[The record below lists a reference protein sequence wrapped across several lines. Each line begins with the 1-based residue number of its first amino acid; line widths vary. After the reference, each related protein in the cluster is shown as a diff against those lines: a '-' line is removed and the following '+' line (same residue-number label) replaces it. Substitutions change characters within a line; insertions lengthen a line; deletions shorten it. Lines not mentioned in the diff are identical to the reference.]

1 MSVSDV
7 VARVQ
12 ELHQLIGG
20 RAGAPARVQGDFAA
34 TLADASQTTPAA
46 DAAAAATA
54 PLGLAIGG
62 VSGPGNAA
70 PGSVTGVPFAD
81 EINAAA
87 ARHKL
92 DPALLAG
99 LIRQESNFNPS
110 AVSPAGARGLTQL
123 MPGTAAGLGVR
134 DSGDPVQ
141 AIEGGARYLRQQLD
155 RFGNDP
161 ERALAAYNAGPGA
174 VLRHGGVP
182 PYAETQAYVRKVQE
196 FAAEYRRSAV
206 VAPLSAPAAGSA
218 FRAAVNPASALGAAA
233 VNPAPA
239 GRADASQGR
248 GGGLDYP
255 IL

>member
-1 MSVSDV
+1 MSISDV

-12 ELHQLIGG
+12 ELQHLIGV
-20 RAGAPARVQGDFAA
+20 RAGAPATAPQGDCAA
-34 TLADASQTTPAA
+34 TLAGASAPNR
-46 DAAAAATA
+46 AAAAS
-54 PLGLAIGG
+54 PLGLAATGATGATNATPGG
-62 VSGPGNAA
+62 
-70 PGSVTGVPFAD
+70 VTGVPFAD

-87 ARHKL
+87 ARHKV

-99 LIRQESNFNPS
+99 LIRQESNFNPA

-123 MPGTAAGLGVR
+123 MPGTAAGLGVK

-141 AIEGGARYLRQQLD
+141 AIDGGARYLRQQLD

-161 ERALAAYNAGPGA
+161 VRALAAYNAGPGA

-206 VAPLSAPAAGSA
+206 AAPPAA
-218 FRAAVNPASALGAAA
+218 AADSVL
-233 VNPAPA
+233 A
-239 GRADASQGR
+239 GRPPIVDRHS
-248 GGGLDYP
+248 GGLGYST
-255 IL
+255 I

>member
-7 VARVQ
+7 VARVA
-12 ELHQLIGG
+12 ELQHLIGV
-20 RAGAPARVQGDFAA
+20 RAAPAAPPQGDFAA
-34 TLADASQTTPAA
+34 TLAGVSTPGPAA
-46 DAAAAATA
+46 ASA
-54 PLGLAIGG
+54 LGLAATGATG
-62 VSGPGNAA
+62 AAKATPGA
-70 PGSVTGVPFAD
+70 VTGVPFAD

-99 LIRQESNFNPS
+99 LIRQESNFDPS

-123 MPGTAAGLGVR
+123 MPGTAAGLGVK
-134 DSGDPVQ
+134 DASDPVQ

-161 ERALAAYNAGPGA
+161 TRALAAYNAGPGA

-206 VAPLSAPAAGSA
+206 PAAAPAA
-218 FRAAVNPASALGAAA
+218 
-233 VNPAPA
+233 APA
-239 GRADASQGR
+239 LAGRPPVSTG
-248 GGGLDYP
+248 GGGLGYST
-255 IL
+255 L

>member
-12 ELHQLIGG
+12 ELQHLIGV
-20 RAGAPARVQGDFAA
+20 RAGAPAAAPRGDFAA
-34 TLADASQTTPAA
+34 TLAGATAA
-46 DAAAAATA
+46 DPAAAAVAA
-54 PLGLAIGG
+54 SPLGLATTGATG
-62 VSGPGNAA
+62 ATQTVPGA
-70 PGSVTGVPFAD
+70 VTGVPFAD
-81 EINAAA
+81 QINAAA

-99 LIRQESNFNPS
+99 LIRQESNFNPG

-123 MPGTAAGLGVR
+123 MPGTAAGLGVK
-134 DSGDPVQ
+134 DAGDPAQ

-161 ERALAAYNAGPGA
+161 TRALAAYNAGPGA

-206 VAPLSAPAAGSA
+206 AAPAA
-218 FRAAVNPASALGAAA
+218 PPAAA
-233 VNPAPA
+233 VAGPIAAGHPPISGNAP
-239 GRADASQGR
+239 
-248 GGGLDYP
+248 GGLGYSTT
-255 IL
+255 

>member
-12 ELHQLIGG
+12 ELHHLIGV
-20 RAGAPARVQGDFAA
+20 RAAPARPQGDFAA
-34 TLADASQTTPAA
+34 TLAGASAPTPAA
-46 DAAAAATA
+46 TAAAAAA
-54 PLGLAIGG
+54 SPLGLAATGATG
-62 VSGPGNAA
+62 AVKATPGA
-70 PGSVTGVPFAD
+70 VTGIPFAD

-99 LIRQESNFNPS
+99 LIRQESNFNPN

-123 MPGTAAGLGVR
+123 MPATAAGLGVK
-134 DSGDPVQ
+134 DSSDPLQ

-161 ERALAAYNAGPGA
+161 QRALAAYNAGPGA

-206 VAPLSAPAAGSA
+206 SAPVAPIAT
-218 FRAAVNPASALGAAA
+218 ASAD
-233 VNPAPA
+233 PALA
-239 GRADASQGR
+239 GRPPLPGPSA
-248 GGGLDYP
+248 GGLGYSTT
-255 IL
+255 